1 MLQTYTPRDSLY
13 FTLLRGVQQLTKT
26 VVLQLLPAGYE
37 LSYTRRVFGFELHQQ
52 ESGVYIDKIVDGAA
66 ADKVGL
72 QRGDQIVKID
82 DIRVETLTEFKH
94 AISIVW
100 GVVNW
105 TLRSLEIMSV
115 TWLSSPKGI

>member
-1 MLQTYTPRDSLY
+1 MSCLILAE
-13 FTLLRGVQQLTKT
+13 FL
-26 VVLQLLPAGYE
+26 VLNSTNWNL
-37 LSYTRRVFGFELHQQ
+37 
-52 ESGVYIDKIVDGAA
+52 VYIIDKIVDGAA

-115 TWLSSPKGI
+115 TWLNSPKGI